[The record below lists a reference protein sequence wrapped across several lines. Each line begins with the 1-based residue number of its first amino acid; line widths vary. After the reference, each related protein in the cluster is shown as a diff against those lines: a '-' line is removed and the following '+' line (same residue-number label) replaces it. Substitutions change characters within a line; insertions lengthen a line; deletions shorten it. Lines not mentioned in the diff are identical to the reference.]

1 MKNYLLG
8 ILSVLVIVLIAII
21 VIILNT
27 DIYFD
32 DCWENNICEVRTIKV
47 SKLIQDDY
55 FSK

>member
-32 DCWENNICEVRTIKV
+32 DCWENNICEIRTIKV